1 MSELWYDTVLSVL
14 WLLHDI
20 GLRIALLQLLARE
33 KTANILQKAEQYI
46 SEAAKNGAKLAIL
59 PVKCLDNSLS

>member
-1 MSELWYDTVLSVL
+1 MSELWYYTELSVP

-46 SEAAKNGAKLAIL
+46 SEAANNGAKLAIL
-59 PVKCLDNSLS
+59 PVKCLDHSFS